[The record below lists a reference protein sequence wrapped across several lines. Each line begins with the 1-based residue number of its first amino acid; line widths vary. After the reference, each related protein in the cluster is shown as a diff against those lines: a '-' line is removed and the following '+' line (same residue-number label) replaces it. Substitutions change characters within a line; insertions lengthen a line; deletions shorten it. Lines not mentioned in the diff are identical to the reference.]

1 MKNKILLL
9 VLMITMIGYG
19 SEGSTFSKRYDIE
32 KTIIS
37 FNNIKKGQQLIIKD
51 YSGVILYSE
60 VLEEIGTYIKK
71 FDFSALPSGNYV
83 MELNKDMKIIVTP
96 FKIENDKVE
105 IFSDKEVVLYKP
117 IVRSNGS
124 KVYLSRLS
132 MSGQPL
138 KVKIYYDGDNNEE
151 LIYSEKFKNQ
161 NIIERIYAL
170 DERLKGLYKIIV
182 STEGRTFSQVVNL
195 F

>member
-1 MKNKILLL
+1 
-9 VLMITMIGYG
+9 
-19 SEGSTFSKRYDIE
+19 
-32 KTIIS
+32 
-37 FNNIKKGQQLIIKD
+37 
-51 YSGVILYSE
+51 
-60 VLEEIGTYIKK
+60 
-71 FDFSALPSGNYV
+71 

>member
-19 SEGSTFSKRYDIE
+19 SEGSTFSKKYDIE

-96 FKIENDKVE
+96 IKIENDKVE

>member
-1 MKNKILLL
+1 
-9 VLMITMIGYG
+9 MIGYG
-19 SEGSTFSKRYDIE
+19 SEGSTFSKKYDIE

-96 FKIENDKVE
+96 IKIENDKVE